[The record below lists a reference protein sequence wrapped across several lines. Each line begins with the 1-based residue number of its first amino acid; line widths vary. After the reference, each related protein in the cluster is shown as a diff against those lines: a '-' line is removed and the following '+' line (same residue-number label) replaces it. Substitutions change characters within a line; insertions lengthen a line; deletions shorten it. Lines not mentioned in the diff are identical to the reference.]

1 MLRTS
6 IIVIYRGR
14 RLIKPLYI
22 SSFKTM
28 DQELDQDQK
37 IKLIHY
43 SLYERKKEQYNEL
56 KDKHSVY
63 LPSYHSAV
71 MTDDYL
77 MGVFTN

>member
-1 MLRTS
+1 
-6 IIVIYRGR
+6 
-14 RLIKPLYI
+14 
-22 SSFKTM
+22 M

-37 IKLIHY
+37 VKLIHY
-43 SLYERKKEQYNEL
+43 SLYERKKEQYIEL